1 MTDKDTYTRFNFE
14 NRRIC
19 QLVSKHFSFCY
30 PFFLVYVF
38 QVTKEITNSLTY
50 LDPIILSIFTFIQTS

>member
-1 MTDKDTYTRFNFE
+1 MTDKDTYTRFSFE

-38 QVTKEITNSLTY
+38 RVAQEITNSLY
-50 LDPIILSIFTFIQTS
+50 IS